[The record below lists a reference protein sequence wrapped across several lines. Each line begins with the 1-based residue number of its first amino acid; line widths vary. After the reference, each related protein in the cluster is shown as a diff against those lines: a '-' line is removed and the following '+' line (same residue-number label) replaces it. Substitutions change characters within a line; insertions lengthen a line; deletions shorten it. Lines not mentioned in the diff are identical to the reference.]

1 MAGFGIT
8 LFDGDLET
16 RAILNRV
23 VWVSAIH
30 AELVGGAAFPFF
42 WGYGA
47 AWVRGGSRGRGMRSR
62 RVLQRGFGVRGEG
75 GGVLGLR
82 RGRILGCRPL
92 RAGFVLLGG
101 GFSDLVKDLI
111 NFDGLCDEQLET
123 GDARGV
129 CDSLLD
135 RVL

>member
-30 AELVGGAAFPFF
+30 AELVAGAAFPFF

-47 AWVRGGSRGRGMRSR
+47 AWVR
-62 RVLQRGFGVRGEG
+62 
-75 GGVLGLR
+75 
-82 RGRILGCRPL
+82 
-92 RAGFVLLGG
+92 
-101 GFSDLVKDLI
+101 
-111 NFDGLCDEQLET
+111 
-123 GDARGV
+123 
-129 CDSLLD
+129 
-135 RVL
+135 